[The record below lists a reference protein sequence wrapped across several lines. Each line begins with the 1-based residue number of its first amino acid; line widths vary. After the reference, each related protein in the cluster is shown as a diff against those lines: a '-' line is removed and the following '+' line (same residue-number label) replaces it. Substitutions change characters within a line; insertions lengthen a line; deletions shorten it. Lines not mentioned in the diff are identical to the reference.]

1 MFASLV
7 RNLHKQDFCDQFD
20 VVLKA
25 VAAGKKEVYLL
36 DSKLRYL
43 LHFCIILVICN
54 LLMAAYCHHS
64 LVRHNESRAELGQ
77 KALTVLTQ
85 HL

>member
-7 RNLHKQDFCDQFD
+7 RNLHKHDCCDQFY
-20 VVLKA
+20 VVLRA
-25 VAAGKKEVYLL
+25 VAADKKEVYLL

-43 LHFCIILVICN
+43 LHFCIILVIRN

-64 LVRHNESRAELGQ
+64 LVRHHESGAELGQ